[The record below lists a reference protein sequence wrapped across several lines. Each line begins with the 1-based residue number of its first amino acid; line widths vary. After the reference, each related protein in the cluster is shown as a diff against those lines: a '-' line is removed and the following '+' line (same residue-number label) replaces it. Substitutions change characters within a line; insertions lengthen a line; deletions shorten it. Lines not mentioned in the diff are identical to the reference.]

1 MRSFAKPL
9 TAASF
14 LLLFSTSSWATMLT
28 WETNLSGPLESPPNA
43 SPGTGFAQVD
53 IDDVVKTMRVQVTFS
68 GLLGTTTA
76 SHIHAATANPNTGTA
91 GVATELP
98 LFTGF
103 PTGVTAGSYDHT
115 FDMTQLS
122 SWSSN
127 YVNANGGTTDSAL
140 TAFIAAL
147 NAEKA
152 YLNIHTQSFTGGEI
166 RGFMH
171 AVPEPAT
178 MSLLGLA
185 LVPALRRRKR

>member
-1 MRSFAKPL
+1 
-9 TAASF
+9 
-14 LLLFSTSSWATMLT
+14 MLT
-28 WETNLSGPLESPPNA
+28 WQTSLSGLVESPPNA
-43 SPGTGFAQVD
+43 SPGTGSAQVD
-53 IDDVVKTMRVQVTFS
+53 IDTVVKTMRVQVTFS
-68 GLLGTTTA
+68 GLLGNTTA
-76 SHIHAATANPNTGTA
+76 SHVHAATASPNTGTA

-122 SWSSN
+122 SWNIN

-152 YLNIHTQSFTGGEI
+152 YLNVHTQAFPSGEI

-185 LVPALRRRKR
+185 LIPALRRRKR